1 MQWGRCTGFGALL
14 TLGLIAV
21 IGVRAG
27 RKVTSA
33 RDFAIGGGKST
44 RRDGRRRS
52 DRHAGGRF
60 INGRNLAAGV

>member
-1 MQWGRCTGFGALL
+1 MGTMHWLGALL

-33 RDFAIGGGKST
+33 RDRASGGGKSP
-44 RRDGRRRS
+44 
-52 DRHAGGRF
+52 AAMVGGAV
-60 INGRNLAAGV
+60 IGTLVGGS